1 MKPYQKLQRYW
12 HDTRAK
18 IDTVELT
25 QESVGRLEQRYG
37 VRFPDDFRDYLLHSC
52 PKDDFGCDEMMT
64 TWWPLHRLKN
74 IIEEYEHKFTDTTIA
89 KDAAKYIFFA
99 DYSIWC
105 WAWAIGCG
113 GDENRGRVVVISGRD
128 RFVADS
134 FGQFVDRYIEDQ
146 RQLW

>member
-12 HDTRAK
+12 HDTKAK

-25 QESVGRLEQRYG
+25 EGSVGRLEQRYG

-52 PKDDFGCDEMMT
+52 PKDDFFCEETMT

-74 IIEEYEHKFTDTTIA
+74 IVEEYEHKVPDTTIA

-99 DYSIWC
+99 DYLIWC
-105 WAWAIGCG
+105 WAWAIDCG
-113 GDENRGRVVVISGRD
+113 DDENRGRVVVISGRD

-134 FGQFVDRYIEDQ
+134 FGRFVDRYIEDQ
-146 RQLW
+146 KQLW